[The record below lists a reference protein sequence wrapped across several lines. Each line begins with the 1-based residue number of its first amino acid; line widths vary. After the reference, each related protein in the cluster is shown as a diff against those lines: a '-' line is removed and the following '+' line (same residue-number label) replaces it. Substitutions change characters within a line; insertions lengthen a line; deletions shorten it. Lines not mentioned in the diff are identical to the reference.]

1 MKNTKLGN
9 NSANKEAGGNHRQPC
24 CKKLKTVQLLHAR
37 GSKKP
42 LNCKNHKCM
51 IFYSFLMAFMTSMAV
66 SFYFS
71 SFTVITVIN
80 MFAFTAVN
88 LQLRILIQ
96 HPSLFVQK
104 INSSKY
110 KKIYNTDRQQD
121 TRQNVQV
128 KML

>member
-1 MKNTKLGN
+1 MYDIL
-9 NSANKEAGGNHRQPC
+9 
-24 CKKLKTVQLLHAR
+24 QL
-37 GSKKP
+37 
-42 LNCKNHKCM
+42 
-51 IFYSFLMAFMTSMAV
+51 LMAFMTSMAV

-71 SFTVITVIN
+71 SFTVITDIN

-110 KKIYNTDRQQD
+110 KKIYNTDGQQD
-121 TRQNVQV
+121 TQQNVQV
-128 KML
+128 PML

>member
-1 MKNTKLGN
+1 
-9 NSANKEAGGNHRQPC
+9 
-24 CKKLKTVQLLHAR
+24 
-37 GSKKP
+37 
-42 LNCKNHKCM
+42 M
-51 IFYSFLMAFMTSMAV
+51 IFYSFLMALMTSMAV
-66 SFYFS
+66 SFCFS

-96 HPSLFVQK
+96 QPSLLVQK

-110 KKIYNTDRQQD
+110 KRIYNTDQQQD

-128 KML
+128 PML